1 MKPFWILVI
10 CIFAY
15 SDYPTD
21 DGFVDYAADF
31 DSTATVAQQDPPN
44 YFTDES
50 AGRTVASDDSAADDP
65 AKDPGL
71 KGGTTEPAAD
81 EVEPKKVAKTEAEEE
96 ADYYK
101 ECRDK
106 GYAAEQCCKTCVE
119 SYLTNWAEETCY
131 DEDDCEKRQIESAES
146 AVREGSSNRA
156 PASSQSEGVSSGN

>member
-10 CIFAY
+10 CILAY
-15 SDYPTD
+15 SDYPID

-31 DSTATVAQQDPPN
+31 DSTAIQAPQDPPN

-50 AGRTVASDDSAADDP
+50 TGRTVADASDSMDP
-65 AKDPGL
+65 SKDPGL
-71 KGGTTEPAAD
+71 TGGSTEPAAD
-81 EVEPKKVAKTEAEEE
+81 EATEKKDPKTAAEEE

-119 SYLTNWAEETCY
+119 SYLSNWAEETCV
-131 DEDDCEKRQIESAES
+131 DEADCEARQFQSAEA
-146 AVREGSSNRA
+146 AVREGSERGSA
-156 PASSQSEGVSSGN
+156 SQSEGVGVGN

>member
-10 CIFAY
+10 CVLVY
-15 SDYPTD
+15 SDYPSD

-31 DSTATVAQQDPPN
+31 DSSAVQAPQDPPN
-44 YFTDES
+44 YFTDEP
-50 AGRTVASDDSAADDP
+50 ARAVADASTTEES

-71 KGGTTEPAAD
+71 AGGTTEPAAD
-81 EVEPKKVAKTEAEEE
+81 EPVQKKAPKTAEEEE

-119 SYLTNWAEETCY
+119 SYLTNWAEETC
-131 DEDDCEKRQIESAES
+131 
-146 AVREGSSNRA
+146 
-156 PASSQSEGVSSGN
+156 

>member
-15 SDYPTD
+15 SDYPVD

-31 DSTATVAQQDPPN
+31 DSSATVQSPQDPPN
-44 YFTDES
+44 YFKDDS
-50 AGRTVASDDSAADDP
+50 AGRSVADDSGAIDSS
-65 AKDPGL
+65 KDPGL
-71 KGGTTEPAAD
+71 NGGTTEPTAEAAD
-81 EVEPKKVAKTEAEEE
+81 KKATAKTAAEEE

-119 SYLTNWAEETCY
+119 SYLTNWAEETCV
-131 DEDDCEKRQIESAES
+131 DESDCEARQVQSAEA
-146 AVREGSSNRA
+146 AVREGSERGA
-156 PASSQSEGVSSGN
+156 ASQSGGVGVGN